1 MMRMFVHTTRYAGG
15 AASGAAL
22 VAASLANPAVAQTT
36 ALDCVPPPVPSAD
49 LPQDVIEEYREE
61 LGLEFSDYFTEAQ
74 RYLQCL
80 QMAEATARQ
89 DIDAALEA
97 YARLQALHSDE
108 KHIQE

>member
-1 MMRMFVHTTRYAGG
+1 MMQVFVHTTRCAGG

-22 VAASLANPAVAQTT
+22 VAASLANSAVAQTT
-36 ALDCVPPPVPSAD
+36 ALDCMPPPVPSAD
-49 LPQDVIEEYREE
+49 LPRDVIEEYRDE

-80 QMAEATARQ
+80 ELAEETARQ

-97 YARLQALHSDE
+97 YARLQALRPDQE
-108 KHIQE
+108 HIRE